1 MNGGIPRVDVMNA
14 FLRHLRDAFVSG
26 LLAILPVGGLFY
38 ILWFLYHLI
47 DSLVGRQTPFGQMVQ
62 DTLGHWIPGMGIYMT
77 LVLIVIVGFITRN
90 FFGRTLQYYIDHLLA
105 SVPGIRKM
113 YSTLKQFS
121 NALLNRNSKSF
132 HRVVMFEY
140 PMEGINIIGLV
151 TNENLGKLNDKTKE
165 ESILVYAPTAP
176 NPLSGMMLLV
186 PKSRITELDMAVD
199 DALSMIL
206 SSGSVLPASLGR
218 SEDSAPRPRFNPFR
232 RRREK
237 E

>member
-1 MNGGIPRVDVMNA
+1 MKII
-14 FLRHLRDAFVSG
+14 FRHIRDTFVSG
-26 LLAILPVGGLFY
+26 LLAILPVGGLLY
-38 ILWFLYHLI
+38 ILWFLYRLI
-47 DSLVGRQTPFGQMVQ
+47 DGLVGKRTPFGHMVQ
-62 DTLGHWIPGMGIYMT
+62 DALGHWIPGMGIYMT
-77 LVLIVIVGFITRN
+77 LILILIVGLITRN
-90 FFGRTLQYYIDHLLA
+90 FFGRTLQYYMDRLFA

-121 NALLNRNSKSF
+121 NALLNRNSAAF

-151 TNENLGKLNDKTKE
+151 TNEDLGKLNDKTKE

-186 PKSRITELDMAVD
+186 PKSRITELDIAVD
-199 DALSMIL
+199 DAISMVL
-206 SSGSVLPASLGR
+206 SSGSVLPTSLAR
-218 SEDSAPRPRFNPFR
+218 SDEEEDPRPRFNPFKR
-232 RRREK
+232 RRRK

>member
-1 MNGGIPRVDVMNA
+1 MNG
-14 FLRHLRDAFVSG
+14 FLRRLRDTFISG

-38 ILWFLYHLI
+38 ILWFLYSLMNG
-47 DSLVGRQTPFGQMVQ
+47 LVGKETPFGQMVQ
-62 DTLGHWIPGMGIYMT
+62 NALGRWIPGMGIYMT
-77 LVLIVIVGFITRN
+77 LILIFIIGLIMRN
-90 FFGRTLQYYIDHLLA
+90 FFGRTLQYYMDRMFA

-121 NALLNRNSKSF
+121 NALLNRNTAAF

-140 PMEGINIIGLV
+140 PKEGINIIGLV
-151 TNENLGKLNDKTKE
+151 TNENPGKLNDKTKE

-186 PKSRITELDMAVD
+186 PKDKVTEIDIPVE

-206 SSGSVLPASLGR
+206 SSGSVLPTSLG
-218 SEDSAPRPRFNPFR
+218 SSATDAPRPRFNPFKR
-232 RRREK
+232 RRTK

>member
-1 MNGGIPRVDVMNA
+1 MNG
-14 FLRHLRDAFVSG
+14 FLRRLRDTFISG

-38 ILWFLYHLI
+38 ILWFLYSLMNG
-47 DSLVGRQTPFGQMVQ
+47 LVGKETPFGQMVQ
-62 DTLGHWIPGMGIYMT
+62 NALGRWIPGMGIYMT
-77 LVLIVIVGFITRN
+77 LILIFIIGLIMRN
-90 FFGRTLQYYIDHLLA
+90 FFGRTLQYYMDRMFA

-121 NALLNRNSKSF
+121 NALLNRNTASF

-140 PMEGINIIGLV
+140 PKEGINIIGLV
-151 TNENLGKLNDKTKE
+151 TNEDLGTLNDKTKE

-186 PKSRITELDMAVD
+186 PKSKVTELDIAVD

-206 SSGSVLPASLGR
+206 SSGSVLPTSLG
-218 SEDSAPRPRFNPFR
+218 SSATDAPRPRFNPFKR
-232 RRREK
+232 RRTK

>member
-1 MNGGIPRVDVMNA
+1 MNG
-14 FLRHLRDAFVSG
+14 FLRHLRDTFISG

-38 ILWFLYHLI
+38 ILWFLYRLM
-47 DSLVGRQTPFGQMVQ
+47 DGLVGKQTTFGKMVQ
-62 DTLGHWIPGMGIYMT
+62 DALGRWIPGMGIYMT
-77 LVLIVIVGFITRN
+77 LILIFIVGLITRN
-90 FFGRTLQYYIDHLLA
+90 FFGRTLQYYMDRLFA

-121 NALLNRNSKSF
+121 NALLNRNTAAF

-140 PMEGINIIGLV
+140 PKEGINIIGLV

-186 PKSRITELDMAVD
+186 PKNRLTELDIAVE
-199 DALSMIL
+199 DALSMVL
-206 SSGSVLPASLGR
+206 SSGSVLPASLNN
-218 SEDSAPRPRFNPFR
+218 SEDDTPRPRFNPFKR
-232 RRREK
+232 RRKK

>member
-1 MNGGIPRVDVMNA
+1 MNK

-38 ILWFLYHLI
+38 ILWFLYRLMNG
-47 DSLVGRQTPFGQMVQ
+47 LVGRYTPFGQMVQ
-62 DTLGHWIPGMGIYMT
+62 NALGRWIPGMGIYMM
-77 LVLIVIVGFITRN
+77 LLLILIVGFITRN
-90 FFGRTLQYYIDHLLA
+90 FFGRTLQYYMDRLFA

-121 NALLNRNSKSF
+121 NALLNRNTAAF

-186 PKSRITELDMAVD
+186 PKSKITELDIAVD
-199 DALSMIL
+199 DALSMVL

-218 SEDSAPRPRFNPFR
+218 SEVPKTRPRFNPFR
-232 RRREK
+232 RRKEK

>member
-1 MNGGIPRVDVMNA
+1 MKA
-14 FLRHLRDAFVSG
+14 FLRHLGDTFVSG
-26 LLAILPVGGLFY
+26 LLAILPVGGLVY

-47 DSLVGRQTPFGQMVQ
+47 DGLVGKQTAFGQMVQ
-62 DTLGHWIPGMGIYMT
+62 KALGHWIPGMGIYMT
-77 LVLIVIVGFITRN
+77 LFLILIVGLITRN
-90 FFGRTLQYYIDHLLA
+90 FLGRTLQYYMDRLFS
-105 SVPGIRKM
+105 SVPVIRKM

-121 NALLNRNSKSF
+121 NALLNRKTAAF

-140 PMEGINIIGLV
+140 PKEGINIIGLV
-151 TNENLGKLNDKTKE
+151 TNEDLGTLNDKTKE

-186 PKSRITELDMAVD
+186 PKDKVTELDMAVD

-206 SSGSVLPASLGR
+206 SSGSVLPASLR
-218 SEDSAPRPRFNPFR
+218 NSEDQSPRPRFSPFKR
-232 RRREK
+232 RRKK